1 MFRISLR
8 SLLAH
13 KLRMAMS
20 VFAVVLGT
28 AFVSGALVFG
38 ASLTSILDGAFSGSA
53 VDLQVS
59 PKPAVDAGAFG
70 PQSTV
75 PLKDE
80 VLAKIRPV
88 PGVASVQGTVE
99 QLGVYVLDAKNKI
112 AGGTNGGPGQG
123 LAWLGTGGTAKVSS
137 GAPPASDDEVVIDE
151 RTAEAA
157 GVGVGDQATI
167 LLANGAQQKFRVAG
181 LFVPPGADLGQQ
193 TQVAF
198 APATAQRLL
207 LDPGTWTAA
216 AVTLAVGADP
226 GTVKA
231 AVADTLG
238 TGYTV
243 KTRAEQVQEAK
254 DTAGKVVSIF
264 TYVLLAF
271 AIVALLVGGF
281 LIFNTFS
288 MVVAQRTREMALLR
302 AVGAH
307 RRQVSRALLSEAAL
321 VGLCGSVIGLVL
333 GLLVAVGLGKLLG
346 AIGLDLTITPSVPAS
361 AVVWC
366 LVLGV
371 GITLL
376 AAWIPTRR
384 AGRTSPVAALQ
395 ESGAVKETKGRV
407 RLGIGL
413 ALLVVAATLFVVGIR
428 SDSGVTKVLLAGAG
442 AGVLLIVA
450 AVVLAPAAAL
460 VLVRLLPATGGAPGK
475 LARANTVRNPRRT
488 AATAAAIVIGVALV
502 TGVSVFASSLNAS
515 VGKAVDEGNF
525 RGEYA
530 VSGQFQRI
538 SPELLAKLGS
548 VPGVGATAT
557 QDQYPVL
564 VGKSAETLGGLGG
577 SWADVYPLKK
587 VAGTVGSIAPGTVMV
602 DSDTAAANKWTVGT
616 KLQTTFPD
624 GTRKAFTIAGIYGKT
639 IFVQGLQANLDEA
652 AKAAGVKGVLQ
663 AFVTLAPG
671 ADTKAVRSGLETATA
686 GNPLLVVQNIDD
698 LKNQIGG
705 MINQLLLVV
714 YGLLILSIII
724 AVLGVINTMA
734 MAVLERTR
742 EIGLLRAIG
751 LTRRQSRR
759 MIRRESV
766 LIALLGALLGVV
778 AGVLVGVALQQSTKE
793 SVGIDKLAIP
803 YTSIVVFF
811 VLAAVVG
818 VISALAPARRASR
831 MDVLEA
837 IATE

>member
-1 MFRISLR
+1 VFRISLR

-38 ASLTSILDGAFSGSA
+38 ASLTSILNGAFTGSA

-59 PKPAVDAGAFG
+59 PKPAVDADTFG

-75 PLKDE
+75 TLKDD
-80 VLAKIRPV
+80 VLARVRAV
-88 PGVASVQGTVE
+88 PGVGQAQGTVE

-123 LAWLGTGGTAKVSS
+123 LAWLGTGGTSKVSA
-137 GAPPASDDEVVIDE
+137 GTPPVADDEIVLDE
-151 RTAEAA
+151 RTADAA
-157 GVGVGDQATI
+157 GVGVGGQATV
-167 LLANGAQQKFRVAG
+167 LLANGTRRPFRVSG

-207 LDPGTWTAA
+207 LEPGTWTAA
-216 AVTLAVGADP
+216 AVTLAGGADP

-231 AVADTLG
+231 AVANTLG
-238 TGYTV
+238 KGYTV

-254 DTAGKVVSIF
+254 DTAGTFVNIF
-264 TYVLLAF
+264 TYVLLGF
-271 AIVALLVGGF
+271 AVVALLVGGF

-288 MVVAQRTREMALLR
+288 MVVAQRAREMALLR
-302 AVGAH
+302 AVGA
-307 RRQVSRALLSEAAL
+307 RRKQVSRALLGEAAV
-321 VGLCGSVIGLVL
+321 VGLVGSVIGLVL

-346 AIGLDLTITPSVPAS
+346 VIGFDLTITPSVPAS
-361 AVVWC
+361 AVAWC

-371 GITLL
+371 GVTLL

-384 AGRTSPVAALQ
+384 AGRASPVAALH
-395 ESGAVKETKGRV
+395 ESAAVKESKGRV
-407 RLGIGL
+407 RLGIGV
-413 ALLVVAATLFVVGIR
+413 ALLAVAAGLFFLGIR
-428 SDSGVTKVLLAGAG
+428 ADGGAAKVLLAGAG
-442 AGVLLIVA
+442 AGFVLVVA
-450 AVVLAPAAAL
+450 AVVLAPAAAV

-488 AATAAAIVIGVALV
+488 AATAAAITIGVALV
-502 TGVSVFASSLNAS
+502 TGVTVFASSLNAS

-530 VSGQFQRI
+530 ISGQFQRV
-538 SPELLAKLGS
+538 SPELLAKIGS
-548 VPGVGATAT
+548 VPGVGRTAS

-564 VGKSAETLGGLGG
+564 VNGTGESLGGLGG
-577 SWADVYPLKK
+577 AWADVYPLKR
-587 VAGTVGSIAPGTVMV
+587 VAGTVDSIAPGSVMV
-602 DSDTAAANKWTVGT
+602 DSDTAAQKKWSVGT
-616 KLQTTFPD
+616 KLSTTFPD
-624 GTRKAFTIAGIYGKT
+624 GARKAFTIAGIYGKT

-652 AKAAGVKGVLQ
+652 AKASGVNGVST

-671 ADTKAVRSGLETATA
+671 ADTKAVRSGIEALTAE
-686 GNPLLVVQNIDD
+686 NPLLMVQNTDD
-698 LKNQIGG
+698 LKDQIGG
-705 MINQLLLVV
+705 FINQLLYVV
-714 YGLLILSIII
+714 YGLLVLSIVI

-742 EIGLLRAIG
+742 EIGLLRAVG

-793 SVGIDKLAIP
+793 SAGIDKLAIP
-803 YTSIVVFF
+803 FTSIAVFF

-818 VISALAPARRASR
+818 VIAALAPARRASR
-831 MDVLEA
+831 MDVLQA

>member
-1 MFRISLR
+1 MR
-8 SLLAH
+8 SLVAH

-38 ASLTSILDGAFSGSA
+38 ASLTSILDGAFTGSA

-75 PLKDE
+75 TLKDD
-80 VLAKIRPV
+80 VLAKVRTV
-88 PGVASVQGTVE
+88 PGVATAQGTVE

-112 AGGTNGGPGQG
+112 AGGTNSGPGVG
-123 LAWLGTGGTAKVSS
+123 LAWLGTGGTARVSA
-137 GAPPASDDEVVIDE
+137 GAQPAADDEVVLDE
-151 RTAEAA
+151 RTADAA
-157 GVGVGDQATI
+157 GLTVGDRATV
-167 LLANGAQQKFRVAG
+167 LLANGAQQPFRVSG

-216 AVTLAVGADP
+216 AVTLAPGADP

-231 AVADTLG
+231 AVASSLG
-238 TGYTV
+238 KGYTV
-243 KTRAEQVQEAK
+243 TTRAEQVQQAK
-254 DTAGKVVSIF
+254 DTAGKFVSIF
-264 TYVLLAF
+264 TYVLLGF
-271 AIVALLVGGF
+271 AVVALLVGGF

-288 MVVAQRTREMALLR
+288 MAVAQRTREMALLR

-307 RRQVSRALLSEAAL
+307 RRQVSRALLGEAAV
-321 VGLCGSVIGLVL
+321 VGVVGSVAGLFL
-333 GLLVAVGLGKLLG
+333 GLLVALGLGKLLG
-346 AIGLDLTITPSVPAS
+346 AIGLDLTITPSVPVA
-361 AVVWC
+361 AVVLC

-376 AAWIPTRR
+376 AAWTPTRR
-384 AGRTSPVAALQ
+384 AGRISPVAALQ
-395 ESGAVKETKGRV
+395 ESGAVKESKGRV

-413 ALLVVAATLFVVGIR
+413 ALLVVAAALFFLGIR
-428 SDSGVTKVLLAGAG
+428 ADGGGAKVLLAGAG
-442 AGVLLIVA
+442 AGVVLVVA
-450 AVVLAPAAAL
+450 AVVLAPAAVV

-488 AATAAAIVIGVALV
+488 AATAAAITIGVALV
-502 TGVSVFASSLNAS
+502 TGVTVFASSLNAS

-538 SPELLAKLGS
+538 SPELLAKLAA
-548 VPGVGATAT
+548 VPGVGRTAS

-564 VGKSAETLGGLGG
+564 VNGTGESLGGLGG
-577 SWADVYPLKK
+577 AWPDVYPLERI
-587 VAGTVGSIAPGTVMV
+587 AGTVDTIAPGTVMV
-602 DSDTAAANKWTVGT
+602 DSDTATANKWTVGT
-616 KLQTTFPD
+616 KLRTTFAD
-624 GTRKAFTIAGIYGKT
+624 GAGKTFTVAGIYSKT
-639 IFVQGLQANLDEA
+639 VFVQGLQANLDEA
-652 AKAAGVKGVLQ
+652 AKAAGVKGVSN

-671 ADTKAVRSGLETATA
+671 ADTKTVRSGLEAVTAD
-686 GNPLLVVQNIDD
+686 NPLLVVQNTDD
-698 LKNQIGG
+698 LKQQIGG
-705 MINQLLLVV
+705 MINQLLYVV
-714 YGLLILSIII
+714 YGLLILSIVI
-724 AVLGVINTMA
+724 AVLGVVNTMA

-793 SVGIDKLAIP
+793 SVGIDKLAVP
-803 YTSIVVFF
+803 YSSIVVFF

-831 MDVLEA
+831 MDVLQA